1 MPTSFLFI
9 GISLFGVLALGTIGV
24 GFFLTRRETDLT
36 DRLESVTRA
45 GELVDPR
52 EEERMA
58 KKQEERFF
66 ARFAEGMDKILTQ
79 RGMGSNI
86 ADRLAQANVRLTV
99 TEYIII
105 NVLSVVGLLLLGYL
119 VFGTWV
125 LALFAGI
132 FGYFLPRLYLG
143 FAKRQ
148 RLNSFNGQLGDT
160 INLLVNGLRSGYS
173 MLQAMETVAKELPP
187 PISEE
192 FARVVQEVGLGLSA
206 EQALNNM
213 LRRIQSED
221 LDLMI
226 TAINVQHE
234 VGGNLA
240 EILDIIS
247 FTIRER
253 VRIKGEIRTLT
264 SQGMLSGY
272 VISFLPIALG
282 LIMFL
287 MNREYMTR
295 MFTTTCG
302 WIMVGVALFGIVVG
316 FVAIQKIVRIEV

>member
-1 MPTSFLFI
+1 
-9 GISLFGVLALGTIGV
+9 
-24 GFFLTRRETDLT
+24 
-36 DRLESVTRA
+36 
-45 GELVDPR
+45 
-52 EEERMA
+52 
-58 KKQEERFF
+58 
-66 ARFAEGMDKILTQ
+66 MDKALSR
-79 RGMGSNI
+79 RGMGSKI
-86 ADRLAQANVRLTV
+86 ADQLAQANVRLTV
-99 TEYIII
+99 TEYVII
-105 NVLSVVGLLLLGYL
+105 NALSVAGTLVGGYFL
-119 VFGTWV
+119 FGTWV

-132 FGYFLPRLYLG
+132 FGFFLPRFYLG
-143 FAKRQ
+143 FSKSR
-148 RLNSFNGQLGDT
+148 RLSRFNDQLGDC

-192 FARVVQEVGLGLSA
+192 FTRVVQEVGLGLSS
-206 EQALNNM
+206 EQALLNM
-213 LRRIQSED
+213 WRRIQSDD

-253 VRIKGEIRTLT
+253 VRIKGEIKTLT

-272 VISFLPIALG
+272 VISFLPIGLG

-287 MNREYMTR
+287 MNKEYMTR

-302 WIMVGVALFGIVVG
+302 WIMVGVAGFGIVVG
-316 FVAIQKIVRIEV
+316 FIAIQKIVRIEV

>member
-1 MPTSFLFI
+1 MNTLI
-9 GISLFGVLALGTIGV
+9 IVGVGLFGFLAISSLAAGLI
-24 GFFLTRRETDLT
+24 FTRRESDLSG
-36 DRLESVTRA
+36 RLESVVTA
-45 GELVDPR
+45 PELAEAPKEKKKKDR
-52 EEERMA
+52 EERA
-58 KKQEERFF
+58 LSRFT
-66 ARFAEGMDKILTQ
+66 EVMDKALTR
-79 RGMGSNI
+79 RGVGTNI
-86 ADRLAQANVRLTV
+86 SDRLAQANVRLTV
-99 TEYIII
+99 TEYIIV
-105 NVLSVVGLLLLGYL
+105 NVLSVAGTFFAGYL
-119 VFGTWV
+119 IFGTWV

-132 FGYFLPRLYLG
+132 FGYFLPRFYLG

-148 RLNSFNGQLGDT
+148 RLNQFNDQLSDT

-187 PISEE
+187 PVSEE
-192 FARVVQEVGLGLSA
+192 FARVVQEVGLGLSS

-213 LRRIQSED
+213 FRRIQSDD

-226 TAINVQHE
+226 TAVNVQHE

-253 VRIKGEIRTLT
+253 VRIQGEIRTLT
-264 SQGMLSGY
+264 AQGMLSGY
-272 VISFLPIALG
+272 IISFLPIALG

-287 MNREYMTR
+287 MNREYMMR

-302 WIMVGVALFGIVVG
+302 WIMIGVALFGIVVG
-316 FVAIQKIVRIEV
+316 FIAVQKIVRIEV